1 MRIVKG
7 LLIAGL
13 VFFLLGFL
21 SICILAV
28 SGGNNDNLRR
38 GLEQFLTDY
47 TGMSAIIDTLENA
60 EFYPDLVMDVR
71 EVSLRQTPNTPDPGV
86 TIGAIDV
93 RMRFWDALLSR
104 GLFWSFV
111 MKDFHARPA
120 AFLPGD
126 LAIKTLEIVPQDAQH
141 PVAALVLTG
150 SYNGFPLSFQA
161 SLETVPVKRGLLY
174 RLDDRSAI
182 HLSIGTL
189 DLSATLHPV
198 SGKRGFSA
206 ENLEIR
212 DHGAGQKGESG
223 RLLAQGSMSF
233 LDGIFTLSV
242 TSGETHLALS
252 MTRPVSEDARAETPE
267 APQKGKQA
275 GAKPEKD
282 LAPAPETASS
292 KTEMSKAAASKTFDV
307 VMTLS
312 SLSEKDLAADG
323 ALGILAAR
331 SRAIFVPRE
340 TPKQALADI
349 SARIVMASGAGA
361 IKSGIFSGPVQCA
374 AAMAQMKGTL
384 LSFDPLWIDRN
395 GAAVTGTAQYDLETN
410 AFSGKTG
417 GSSDPKS
424 LTPFLSGASAP
435 SGMSGVSGVF
445 GSDPACK
452 AALGRG
458 MNNAP

>member
-7 LLIAGL
+7 LFIAGL

-126 LAIKTLEIVPQDAQH
+126 LEIKTLEIVPKDAQH
-141 PVAALVLTG
+141 PVAALALTG
-150 SYNGFPLSFQA
+150 VYNGLPLSFQA
-161 SLETVPVKRGLLY
+161 SLETVPVKRGMLY
-174 RLDDRSAI
+174 RLEDRSAI
-182 HLSIGTL
+182 RLSIGTL

-198 SGKRGFSA
+198 TGKRGFSA

-212 DHGAGQKGESG
+212 NHGAGQKGEAG

-233 LDGIFTLSV
+233 LEGIFTLSV
-242 TSGETHLALS
+242 TGGDTHLALS
-252 MTRPVSEDARAETPE
+252 VTRPEPVEERGERREGATPE
-267 APQKGKQA
+267 KNPV
-275 GAKPEKD
+275 AKP
-282 LAPAPETASS
+282 TA
-292 KTEMSKAAASKTFDV
+292 TASKTFDV
-307 VMTLS
+307 VMAIS

-323 ALGILAAR
+323 ALGMLAVRAR
-331 SRAIFVPRE
+331 EIFVPRE
-340 TPKQALADI
+340 TPKQALAEI
-349 SARIVMASGAGA
+349 SAQIVMASGAGA
-361 IKSGIFSGPVQCA
+361 IKSGVFSGPVQCA
-374 AAMAQMKGTL
+374 AAMAQMKGTI
-384 LSFDPLWIDRN
+384 LSFDPIWIDRN
-395 GAAVTGTAQYDLETN
+395 GTAVTGTAQYDLETN

-417 GSSDPKS
+417 GGNDPKP
-424 LTPFLSGASAP
+424 LIPFLSGASD
-435 SGMSGVSGVF
+435 MSGVSGLA
-445 GSDPACK
+445 GLDPACK
-452 AALGRG
+452 AALGRWTK
-458 MNNAP
+458 NTP